1 MNTERILITITV
13 SALCT
18 FFLRALPFLAF
29 SGAQKTTAQ
38 QCVKQAKHCGAGMK
52 LRANRSSCS
61 PGGPTILTRSLITG
75 SRP

>member
-1 MNTERILITITV
+1 MPLTQR
-13 SALCT
+13 S
-18 FFLRALPFLAF
+18 
-29 SGAQKTTAQ
+29 KTTAQ